1 MGRNREGRGSGSSM
15 GCQRGQWVQG
25 EEKILS
31 IGAGMGGN
39 GGVKLMVSLGTSLGG
54 GGVVRRRGAVGKKL
68 ICTIIS
74 QKDKASVHVGGC
86 SPRAPA

>member
-1 MGRNREGRGSGSSM
+1 MGRNRGGRGSGSSM
-15 GCQRGQWVQG
+15 GCQRGQRVGG
-25 EEKILS
+25 EEKILG

-74 QKDKASVHVGGC
+74 QKDKASVHVGGR